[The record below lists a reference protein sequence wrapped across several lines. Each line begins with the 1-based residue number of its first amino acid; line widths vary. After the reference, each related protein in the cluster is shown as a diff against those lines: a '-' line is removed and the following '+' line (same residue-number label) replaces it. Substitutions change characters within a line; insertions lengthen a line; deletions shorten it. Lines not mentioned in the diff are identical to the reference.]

1 MKNSPESIKVKE
13 PLIMIVDD
21 APDNLKLLERLL
33 AKQGYR
39 IQVSRNGLEAL
50 QIAPRLKPELILLD
64 IVMPE
69 MDGYEVCRQ
78 LRLNSRTKE
87 IPIIF
92 LSARDKTE
100 DIVRG
105 FQMGAA
111 DYITKPVNPAELYA
125 RIFNHIELKRLK
137 NDLNQAAA
145 RIEMLI
151 DRLTAAE
158 SIFPPCDGCEKGRA
172 LVSASWAE
180 SIQNIMISCRSLNP
194 EAFRCP
200 NCPKHPSTTSVP
212 TKTDQ

>member
-1 MKNSPESIKVKE
+1 MKKSSESTIVKE
-13 PLIMIVDD
+13 SLILVVDD

-39 IQVSRNGLEAL
+39 IQVCQSGLEAL
-50 QIAPRLKPELILLD
+50 QAAPRLKPELILLD

-92 LSARDKTE
+92 LSSMDKTE

-105 FQMGAA
+105 FQLGAA

-137 NDLNQAAA
+137 NELNEAAV
-145 RIEMLI
+145 RIEALI
-151 DRLTAAE
+151 ERLTAAE
-158 SIFPPCDGCEKGRA
+158 TIFPACDGCEKGRA
-172 LVSASWAE
+172 LVTPAWAE
-180 SIQNIMISCRSLNP
+180 SIRNILVSCRSLNP
-194 EAFRCP
+194 GAFRCP
-200 NCPKHPSTTSVP
+200 NCPKPPSDSA
-212 TKTDQ
+212 